1 MARDAAFL
9 CYNWMDRQVLLSGN
23 QRQIGPEGIGQD
35 GGSRGTGV
43 PAFLLQLGNVCQS
56 FTLTRRDSHGI
67 LHRDFLPD
75 CRRILPCD
83 TMKLCAVRGDDAR
96 SFHRKALGGR

>member
-23 QRQIGPEGIGQD
+23 QRQIGLVGIGQD
-35 GGSRGTGV
+35 GGSCGTAV

-56 FTLTRRDSHGI
+56 FALICRDSHGI

-75 CRRILPCD
+75 CRGILPCD
-83 TMKLCAVRGDDAR
+83 AVKLRAVRGDDAR